1 MVYTIEI
8 SFSILKQQINISQ
21 TKSNII
27 TLAQDYKCVKYYD
40 YFEMDNI
47 NNNTKRNHNIIVINF
62 NDENNDQMTN
72 FTSFIKI
79 IKRIKD
85 IYIECIYED
94 IIICKLIY
102 ASPYYLKTM
111 NKSNVIL
118 YKEFKKEEGKHTE
131 NEKMIL
137 NEIKQAK
144 QHRANTI

>member
-1 MVYTIEI
+1 
-8 SFSILKQQINISQ
+8 
-21 TKSNII
+21 
-27 TLAQDYKCVKYYD
+27 
-40 YFEMDNI
+40 
-47 NNNTKRNHNIIVINF
+47 
-62 NDENNDQMTN
+62 MTN